1 MPHRFLAALM
11 IPAALALLLSGCGR
25 TAMTRFYSLSA
36 LPAADTAPGDLRPL
50 RGKALG
56 IGPVT
61 LPDYLDRPQ
70 IVIRTSP
77 NELRLAEFDKWA
89 GTLKNDVPRIIAENL
104 SVLLDSDQVFTFPWK
119 SGLPIR
125 YQVVI
130 DIQRFDAQPGSRVDL
145 QALWTVFENDGRTPV
160 ATRKS
165 AIRNPLARSD
175 YAAVVQAES
184 QALAALSR
192 QIAAAL
198 AEIDPA
204 RAPRT
209 PHP

>member
-1 MPHRFLAALM
+1 MSHRFLAALM

-25 TAMTRFYSLSA
+25 TAMTRFYSLSP
-36 LPAADTAPGDLRPL
+36 LTRADAAPGDLRPL
-50 RGKALG
+50 GGQALG

-61 LPDYLDRPQ
+61 LADYLDRPQ
-70 IVIRTSP
+70 IVVRTSP

-89 GTLKNDVPRIIAENL
+89 GTLKNEVPQVIAENL
-104 SVLLDSDQVFTFPWK
+104 SVLLDTDQVFTFPWK

-130 DIQRFDAQPGSRVDL
+130 DIQRFDAQPGAHVDL
-145 QALWTVFENDGRTPV
+145 QALWTVFENDGRTPL

-165 AIRNPLARSD
+165 AIRSPLAGAG
-175 YAAVVQAES
+175 YAAVVQVES

-192 QIAAAL
+192 EIAAAL
-198 AEIDPA
+198 SEIDRTHPP
-204 RAPRT
+204 RAPR
-209 PHP
+209 P